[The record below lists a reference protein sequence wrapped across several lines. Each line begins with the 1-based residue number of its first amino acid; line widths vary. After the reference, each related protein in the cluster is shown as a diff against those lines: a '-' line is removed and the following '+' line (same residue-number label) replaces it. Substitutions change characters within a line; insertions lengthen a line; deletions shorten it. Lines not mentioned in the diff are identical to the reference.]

1 MTTALIDLSAIFW
14 RNWHATADEEMSSA
28 GRKTLSLIQ
37 SLYNKHDEIKVVV
50 DSPPYKRKEVYP
62 EYKANREHP
71 AAAIEE
77 LKKCKVAIMKDGW
90 PVLGADGAEAD
101 DVIATYIRATGPCT
115 VYGTDKDLLQID
127 GIHLLDPFRNEHK
140 TAEGKLGVRVDQ
152 VVDFL
157 ALVGDKSDNIPGVKG
172 IGKERAAKLLGEYG
186 NIRNIVNAACDGLLT
201 PSQNKA
207 LGRDGDWKTL
217 EMAVKLVQLDYECE
231 IKEEKLEVE
240 ETQTDIVEDEMPE
253 CGEDAIIKPDPV
265 QVPAAQI
272 VKREQA
278 YTTELEPTDWKEAF
292 RVSTALHESGMWG
305 RSFRNA
311 ASIMAVVMAGRELG
325 IGAVTALNSM
335 HVIQGKT
342 TMSAALIAGLVM
354 RSKECEYMTCTE
366 STDDHATWVTKRV
379 GSPKEVSRTFTIKEA
394 QSMQLTGKDNWKK
407 QPNVM
412 LMWRCA
418 TALARMVYPD
428 IVVGL
433 YSTEEME

>member
-77 LKKCKVAIMKDGW
+77 LKKCTVAIMKDGW
-90 PVLGADGAEAD
+90 PVLGAEGAEAD
-101 DVIATYIRATGPCT
+101 DVIATYIKATGPCT
-115 VYGTDKDLLQID
+115 VYGTDKDLLQIE
-127 GIHLLDPFRNEHK
+127 GIDLFDPFRNEHK

-157 ALVGDKSDNIPGVKG
+157 ALVGDKSDNIPGIPGVG
-172 IGKERAAKLLGEYG
+172 
-186 NIRNIVNAACDGLLT
+186 
-201 PSQNKA
+201 P
-207 LGRDGDWKTL
+207 KT
-217 EMAVKLVQLDYECE
+217 AVKMLEKYGCLDVILNAVDDDSEPFTDKTRQSFKDNVEAVLMARRLIKLDYNC
-231 IKEEKLEVE
+231 IIQEEKLDVE

-253 CGEDAIIKPDPV
+253 CGEDAIIKPEPV

-292 RVSTALHESGMWG
+292 RVSTALHESGMWSRG
-305 RSFRNA
+305 FRNP